1 MKNKDTTMQPI
12 LQLVANL
19 QQTKYNNKQ
28 KEHSETKNQTD
39 DSITP
44 QSLSNEGILFIWKK
58 MTAIYGDQW
67 VSRRGPSHDLN
78 GTISST
84 AKEWSESL
92 GVLTPQQIKSGF
104 KAMDKNLDIWP
115 PNLYQFK
122 TYCLS
127 SNLEGVPSVNEVYEI
142 LSYKNRKRGSVKD
155 RYKHPLVFSI
165 SKLVNMATVR
175 DGYGDGDKKE
185 AISAITSAYNR
196 LIQEGWPD
204 WEPEHL
210 VNHKLL
216 EQKPTE
222 EEKAQKLDQRK
233 KGFESLR
240 EQIRIR

>member
-1 MKNKDTTMQPI
+1 MQPI

-19 QQTKYNNKQ
+19 QQTKYNNNP
-28 KEHSETKNQTD
+28 KEQSETKSNTD
-39 DSITP
+39 DLKTP
-44 QSLSNEGILFIWKK
+44 QSLSNDGILFIWKK

-78 GTISST
+78 ADILPT

-92 GVLTPQQIKSGF
+92 GGLTPQQIKAGF
-104 KAMDKNLDIWP
+104 KAMDKKLDIWP

-127 SNLEGVPSVNEVYEI
+127 RELEGVPTVNEVYEI

-155 RYKHPLVFSI
+155 RYKHPLVFRI
-165 SKLVNMATVR
+165 SELVNMATVR
-175 DGYGDGDKKE
+175 DGFKTE
-185 AISAITSAYNR
+185 VLPLITTVYDR

-204 WEPEHL
+204 WETEHL
-210 VNHKLL
+210 LNHKLL

-222 EEKAQKLDQRK
+222 EEKAMKLEQRK
-233 KGFESLR
+233 KNFASLR
-240 EQIRIR
+240 DQIRLK